1 MFAVHVLVTY
11 AVAVLPQPSVAV
23 IVKICVTEQPLVV
36 VALVC
41 VMAALPQ
48 ASLALNPV
56 MLVGTLAGLQP

>member
-41 VMAALPQ
+41 VMTALPQ
-48 ASLALNPV
+48 ALFALNPV
-56 MLVGTLAGLQP
+56 RLEGTLAGLQP